1 MGLAMQKLLCT
12 TLLLL
17 AIVVDANYI
26 RGRHALGRK
35 RREGSHLR
43 THPVDMEHC
52 RDGRK
57 RTCTCS
63 DESESCVC
71 PVGFDEYEPEFRSH
85 GLHKLCKGPDGAKRR
100 SICK

>member
-1 MGLAMQKLLCT
+1 MGAIVQKLLCL

-26 RGRHALGRK
+26 RGRHTLGRK
-35 RREGSHLR
+35 RREASHLK

-57 RTCTCS
+57 RKCECS
-63 DESESCVC
+63 DDSLADLTQRVC
-71 PVGFDEYEPEFRSH
+71 PQ
-85 GLHKLCKGPDGAKRR
+85 GANIDQVVQGARR
-100 SICK
+100 WKEEVNLQVQ